1 MYAHFLIATDGSELS
16 DKAVE
21 HGLALAKVL
30 RAKVTAVHVTERWRS
45 AVDGEWAI
53 AFEAEEYE
61 KTAAAN
67 AKRILSRVAVEAQG
81 IGVAC
86 ETAHIK
92 DRFAAE
98 GIVAEAKARNCDL
111 IVMASALSR

>member
-16 DKAVE
+16 DKAVG

-30 RAKVTAVHVTERWRS
+30 RAKVTAVHVAERWRA

-53 AFEAEEYE
+53 AFEAEEYG

-67 AKRILSRVAVEAQG
+67 AKGILWRVAVEAQD

-86 ETAHIK
+86 ELPTLRIGFRRKASLRK
-92 DRFAAE
+92 PRRA
-98 GIVAEAKARNCDL
+98 IVISL
-111 IVMASALSR
+111 